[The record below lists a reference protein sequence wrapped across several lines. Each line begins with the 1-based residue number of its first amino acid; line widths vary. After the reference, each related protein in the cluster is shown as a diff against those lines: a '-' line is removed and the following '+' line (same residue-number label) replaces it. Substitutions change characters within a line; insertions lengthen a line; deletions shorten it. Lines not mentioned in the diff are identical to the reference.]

1 MIIVSRCYLDKELR
15 VVLFQEPRP
24 VVAADTAGSGQD
36 ERETA
41 GDTEDSLH
49 LPPPPGAQD
58 EAGAAQ
64 HSPRL
69 ADN

>member
-1 MIIVSRCYLDKELR
+1 M
-15 VVLFQEPRP
+15 FQEPRP